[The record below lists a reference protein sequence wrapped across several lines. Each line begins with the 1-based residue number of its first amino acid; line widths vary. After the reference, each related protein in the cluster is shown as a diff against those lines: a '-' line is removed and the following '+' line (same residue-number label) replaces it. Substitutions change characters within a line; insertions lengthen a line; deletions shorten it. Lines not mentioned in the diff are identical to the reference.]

1 MSLSFDNRSKA
12 MSCSLF
18 SFLGSQETVSPFYLN
33 PNKEFSCTFFRSGNF
48 SVVIQIPECLSP
60 KPFLKGACLTR
71 RAAESPGVKLHNP
84 VLRQGYIFFQI
95 PTS

>member
-60 KPFLKGACLTR
+60 KPFLKGR
-71 RAAESPGVKLHNP
+71 
-84 VLRQGYIFFQI
+84 VLRAELPKVPGLNYTTLF
-95 PTS
+95 